1 MDSKKIDQRIG
12 LFLRKQQYKK
22 EYSQEFVANQLNM
35 SRNTYQTW
43 EKGDVD
49 FSMSKILIICQLY
62 QIEMID
68 FWREVCLET

>member
-1 MDSKKIDQRIG
+1 MESKKIDQRIG
-12 LFLRKQQYKK
+12 LFLRKQRLIK
-22 EYSQEFVANQLNM
+22 ELSQEFVANQLNM

-49 FSMSKILIICQLY
+49 FSMSKIIMICQLH